1 MYMQYTYHT
10 TGPSSIHRK
19 SHLNNGVTTVKMGM
33 PFKPNTMAQ
42 GSMFSNARVEFTEN
56 VSNVSDTKKW
66 YGSAASR
73 TTSSYISSKRNRS
86 IGKSSTMQGLSEGSE
101 HQYKSNDKAIRN
113 TAVSRCRAG
122 GCTAPKKKSA

>member
-19 SHLNNGVTTVKMGM
+19 SHLNNGITTVKMGM

-42 GSMFSNARVEFTEN
+42 GSMFSNARAEFTEN
-56 VSNVSDTKKW
+56 VSSVSETKKW
-66 YGSAASR
+66 YGSASSR

-113 TAVSRCRAG
+113 TALARCRAG

>member
-1 MYMQYTYHT
+1 MQYTYHT

-19 SHLNNGVTTVKMGM
+19 SHLNNGITTVKMGM

-66 YGSAASR
+66 YGSASSR

-113 TAVSRCRAG
+113 SALARCRAG